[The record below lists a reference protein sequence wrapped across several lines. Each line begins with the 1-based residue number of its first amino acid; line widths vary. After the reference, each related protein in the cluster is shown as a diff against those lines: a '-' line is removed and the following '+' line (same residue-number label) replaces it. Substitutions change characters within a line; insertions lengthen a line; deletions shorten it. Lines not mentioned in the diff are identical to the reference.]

1 MNITNQSNVTYNA
14 VVPNQAGTPGE
25 LASNNVNT
33 EILSYSIS
41 KVLRADKT
49 SAKEG
54 ETVHNTVT
62 VTNNSTTRLVYT
74 FISNPTPEG
83 ATYVAASVKVNG
95 VTQPIYDPVKG
106 FPLPELNPGDTVAI
120 EYTIK
125 PNEELSINTYSDI
138 LKVIMELI
146 RAGIPV
152 ECSTSVNTAT
162 RRLVASINI
171 ESPQIASLVSRW
183 NELNKEL
190 ESEKIDSDEY
200 NIWIDSLMNSFN
212 IPVENY

>member
-1 MNITNQSNVTYNA
+1 MVKWCI
-14 VVPNQAGTPGE
+14 GIKEE
-25 LASNNVNT
+25 LFF
-33 EILSYSIS
+33 
-41 KVLRADKT
+41 
-49 SAKEG
+49 G
-54 ETVHNTVT
+54 
-62 VTNNSTTRLVYT
+62 
-74 FISNPTPEG
+74 
-83 ATYVAASVKVNG
+83 
-95 VTQPIYDPVKG
+95 
-106 FPLPELNPGDTVAI
+106 
-120 EYTIK
+120 YTIK

>member
-1 MNITNQSNVTYNA
+1 MRIAHYLHVDKRLKSFRMGADMSQKEMAAKLELSVPTYSNYEN
-14 VVPNQAGTPGE
+14 G
-25 LASNNVNT
+25 
-33 EILSYSIS
+33 YSEPPMEVIQKFCS
-41 KVLRADKT
+41 IIGI
-49 SAKEG
+49 KEDLFFG
-54 ETVHNTVT
+54 
-62 VTNNSTTRLVYT
+62 
-74 FISNPTPEG
+74 
-83 ATYVAASVKVNG
+83 
-95 VTQPIYDPVKG
+95 
-106 FPLPELNPGDTVAI
+106 
-120 EYTIK
+120 YTIK

-190 ESEKIDSDEY
+190 ETDKIDSDEY

>member
-1 MNITNQSNVTYNA
+1 MRIAHYLHVDKRLKSFRMGA
-14 VVPNQAGTPGE
+14 D
-25 LASNNVNT
+25 
-33 EILSYSIS
+33 IS
-41 KVLRADKT
+41 QKEMA
-49 SAKEG
+49 AK
-54 ETVHNTVT
+54 
-62 VTNNSTTRLVYT
+62 L
-74 FISNPTPEG
+74 
-83 ATYVAASVKVNG
+83 
-95 VTQPIYDPVKG
+95 
-106 FPLPELNPGDTVAI
+106 
-120 EYTIK
+120 
-125 PNEELSINTYSDI
+125 ELSVPTYSNYENGYSEPP
-138 LKVIMELI
+138 MELI

-171 ESPQIASLVSRW
+171 ESPQIASLISHW